1 MVLILLKQLQ
11 CHFSV
16 VQRRMFSNLKSRQ
29 AQMFLCKVS
38 EFSDLALLVAFE
50 SEICGVNVLH
60 FVKLESLNVINQ
72 RMSDQ
77 NWLLLGLCLKQFQN
91 MRNVLFDF
99 GESWGVTKELLINSM
114 NVVHRFGLNLT
125 FSFFH

>member
-1 MVLILLKQLQ
+1 
-11 CHFSV
+11 
-16 VQRRMFSNLKSRQ
+16 
-29 AQMFLCKVS
+29 MFLCKVS

-114 NVVHRFGLNLT
+114 NVVHRFGLNLA